1 MTDDIDHQRV
11 AIVTGAG
18 TGLGRATAHVLL
30 ESGIHCAIAGR
41 RLEPLEEAAQSAS
54 PTRDAEALLIASD
67 VSNADDRERIL
78 EKTLERF
85 GRVDILVNNAGV
97 SGQAPLLDYTLEDWR
112 RIMATNVEACFFLA
126 QLVLPLMREQNFG
139 RIVNIGSVYGSLGL
153 NASLYAGLIAPDA
166 GRGPARQPAYHT
178 SKGALL
184 NMTRDLAVAVAP
196 WGITVNTLSPGMFL
210 TEQAEKIVNDD
221 VISSLSKMTPVG
233 RFGEPREIGYAVR
246 FLVSEEAAF
255 ITGAELVVDGGWS
268 AW

>member
-1 MTDDIDHQRV
+1 MSKESTQRV

-30 ESGIHCAIAGR
+30 EEGIHCVLTGR
-41 RLEPLEEAAQSAS
+41 RVEPLEEAQASSA
-54 PTRDAEALLIASD
+54 PAAGAKTLLVASD
-67 VSNADDRERIL
+67 VAVEEDRRRIV
-78 EKTLERF
+78 EETLERF
-85 GRVDILVNNAGV
+85 GRIDILVNNAGV

-112 RIMATNVEACFFLA
+112 RIMATNVEAAFFLA
-126 QLVLPLMREQNFG
+126 QQVLPVMREQHYG

-153 NASLYAGLIAPDA
+153 NASLYAGPIAPDE
-166 GRGPARQPAYHT
+166 GRGPSRQPAYHT

-210 TEQAEKIVNDD
+210 TEQAEKIVNED
-221 VISSLSKMTPVG
+221 VIRSLSEMTPVG
-233 RFGEPREIGYAVR
+233 RFGEPREIGHAVS
-246 FLVSEEAAF
+246 FLASENAAF
-255 ITGAELVVDGGWS
+255 ITGSELVVDGGWS